1 MLSSPYPVPR
11 LAAWTVPMV
20 LGALQGLGAGA
31 WVLLSPPRSYEGI
44 GLALTFA
51 WGAMLIVGSLLILVA
66 HLIRVHQV
74 ELPGLAFALGG
85 ILTYVYLSWEQTF
98 GDSPGSGPRALLLG
112 WLLCF
117 LLTRLVLLLY
127 VDLKARARK
136 DRQEEAADG

>member
-1 MLSSPYPVPR
+1 MLSSPYPLQR
-11 LAAWTVPMV
+11 LLPWTIPVI
-20 LGALQGLGAGA
+20 LGALQGLAAGL
-31 WVLLSPPRSYEGI
+31 WVVVSPPRSYEGI

-51 WGAMLIVGSLLILVA
+51 WGLMLIVGSLLILIA

-85 ILTYVYLSWEQTF
+85 ILTYVYLSWDQTI

-117 LLTRLVLLLY
+117 LLTRLVLL
-127 VDLKARARK
+127 VHADVKARARK
-136 DRQEEAADG
+136 DQHGEAADG